1 MSPVASLAG
10 AYRTS
15 VPVLANPPDNSS
27 VVINPVLEWDTDAG
41 MGKVNSYVHFLVQFA
56 TDSAFVN
63 VVKEYFS
70 WVGPVQ
76 RFQYENTPGV
86 WVGFAGPAA
95 SDGMVPSNLGK
106 RVRCNT
112 DFVTIGT
119 FYWRVRSEQFI

>member
-1 MSPVASLAG
+1 MSPLAALAG

-15 VPVLANPPDNSS
+15 VPVLANPPDNAS
-27 VVINPVLEWDTDAG
+27 VVANPILEWDTDAG
-41 MGKVNSYVHFLVQFA
+41 MGKVNSYVHFLVQIA
-56 TDSAFVN
+56 TDPAFTN
-63 VVKEYFS
+63 VVKEYMS

-76 RFQYENTPGV
+76 QFQFENTPGS
-86 WVGFAGPAA
+86 WTGFGAGL
-95 SDGMVPSNLGK
+95 GMFPGYLGK